1 MLTIYGITNCDTV
14 KKARKWF
21 TSRDIGY
28 QFHDFRKDGLADY
41 LVEKWVLKLGWEAL
55 VNKRSS
61 SWRALDNRTKDRLS
75 DDNVVSVLI
84 EKPTLIK
91 RPVVTYQNQLVIG
104 FKEDQF
110 AALLKQLQ

>member
-1 MLTIYGITNCDTV
+1 MITALHFVPTGISV
-14 KKARKWF
+14 GRMHLLPVVEAGKKW
-21 TSRDIGY
+21 I
-28 QFHDFRKDGLADY
+28 
-41 LVEKWVLKLGWEAL
+41 LKLGWEAL

-75 DDNVVSVLI
+75 NDNIVSVLI

-104 FKEDQF
+104 FKEGQF
-110 AALLKQLQ
+110 AALLNQLK